1 MRGSIRDLQN
11 IRTGIS
17 NYLKTLARSANSG
30 APNNLLVSDSYLLNF
45 LHEINGLYY
54 KVRIFQKNKK
64 QKQHLTKYQ
73 SFKLHKSCSQKCVI
87 ISYLN
92 QILCIQSQHA
102 WKLKKR
108 KQQGKL
114 LQKRIISKLIIKFRY
129 RGLFLSQQNIINVT

>member
-45 LHEINGLYY
+45 LHEVNGLYY

-64 QKQHLTKYQ
+64 QKQHLTKY
-73 SFKLHKSCSQKCVI
+73 
-87 ISYLN
+87 
-92 QILCIQSQHA
+92 
-102 WKLKKR
+102 
-108 KQQGKL
+108 
-114 LQKRIISKLIIKFRY
+114 
-129 RGLFLSQQNIINVT
+129 